1 MVILEKVKII
11 GRDKKLEILIANIFR
26 GLFMYKILSKCI
38 DFRVRGMERERE
50 RHTLIFLFHLVMHSL
65 VDSCICPCNGLLR

>member
-1 MVILEKVKII
+1 
-11 GRDKKLEILIANIFR
+11 
-26 GLFMYKILSKCI
+26 MYKILSKCI

-50 RHTLIFLFHLVMHSL
+50 THTLIFLFHLVMHSL